1 MTQRFVPKRHRRA
14 MKRRSATWMGAVVAV
29 VALTGCSG
37 TSTSGATPSGASSS
51 SATASG
57 ATASGATASAAVCQ
71 AADDLR
77 SSLTALGDVQVV
89 QQGTE
94 AVRPAFTSV
103 QSALA
108 QLRIDAGGEYS
119 DDVDRV
125 QADADQVRTALD
137 AAGQDASAQTLAT
150 VASSVGVLLADA
162 NALADQV
169 QSTC

>member
-1 MTQRFVPKRHRRA
+1 MTQRFVPERHRRA
-14 MKRRSATWMGAVVAV
+14 MKRRSAAWVGPVVAV
-29 VALTGCSG
+29 VALAGCSG
-37 TSTSGATPSGASSS
+37 TPTSGATSS
-51 SATASG
+51 SASSSG
-57 ATASGATASAAVCQ
+57 ATASGVTASAAVCQ

-108 QLRIDAGGEYS
+108 QLRIDAGDEYS

-150 VASSVGVLLADA
+150 VASSVGVLLSDA
-162 NALADQV
+162 NALVDQV